1 MSAESAKL
9 TCLQETTGPIV
20 PVVFATN
27 DKFAPYAGL
36 SPFLEEMIKAHLV
49 SKADLERADAAL
61 RVGLAVTW
69 LPRKVKG
76 GIRCLRENGL
86 AYTLRRGL
94 FHLGLR

>member
-1 MSAESAKL
+1 MNHGEPQVSVIIPVYNVVQYLRQCLDSVTGQTLDDIIADAE
-9 TCLQETTGPIV
+9 
-20 PVVFATN
+20 N
-27 DKFAPYAGL
+27 YA
-36 SPFLEEMIKAHLV
+36 SF
-49 SKADLERADAAL
+49 RADHPAAF
-61 RVGLAVTW
+61 RIGLAVTW